1 MNAYPSRESL
11 ISKLRGIVAN
21 QQAIN
26 TSVLAA
32 RDRLTLEGEEVG
44 DIEAGLLPDIDGDV
58 SPQMG
63 LGVEPPTPTAG

>member
-11 ISKLRGIVAN
+11 IAKLRGIVAN

-26 TSVLAA
+26 TSVLQT

-44 DIEAGLLPDIDGDV
+44 EIEAGSLPDIDSDV

-63 LGVEPPTPTAG
+63 LGVEPTSPTAG

>member
-11 ISKLRGIVAN
+11 ISKLRGIVSN

-26 TSVLAA
+26 TSVLTA

-44 DIEAGLLPDIDGDV
+44 EIEAGLLPDIDSDV

-63 LGVEPPTPTAG
+63 VGVEPTTPTVG